1 MNRPEVRAR
10 DGIAPSPHPLYRSH
24 AVVDHSD
31 LPMFAVFYNVRLA
44 LHVYF
49 LLLIVHCLPS
59 RVDEVEEVEPQRRW
73 PGKRAL
79 Q

>member
-10 DGIAPSPHPLYRSH
+10 DGIAPSPHPLYRPH

-49 LLLIVHCLPS
+49 LLSLVHCLPG
-59 RVDEVEEVEPQRRW
+59 RVDELEEVEPQRCWRE
-73 PGKRAL
+73 KRPL